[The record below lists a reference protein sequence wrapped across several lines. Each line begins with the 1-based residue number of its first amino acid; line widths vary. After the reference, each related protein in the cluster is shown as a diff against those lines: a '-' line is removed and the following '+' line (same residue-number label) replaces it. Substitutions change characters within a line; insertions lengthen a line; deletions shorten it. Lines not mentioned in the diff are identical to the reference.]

1 MHQAHGRCLCSL
13 CLQEGRLFPLE
24 LEAYEGAEALQA
36 HTAAA
41 HPHCDF
47 CRRTFYDDDA
57 LWKHMHQ
64 VHYSCHVCPPPIAA
78 NAYFN
83 RARDLLEHMR

>member
-1 MHQAHGRCLCSL
+1 MRLLQEGHGLRLCGL

-24 LEAYEGAEALQA
+24 LEAFSGPEALAA

-41 HPHCDF
+41 HPHCAF

-57 LWKHMHQ
+57 LWKHMHE
-64 VHYSCHVCPPPIAA
+64 VGGWVDG
-78 NAYFN
+78 
-83 RARDLLEHMR
+83 RVGGRVGGRE